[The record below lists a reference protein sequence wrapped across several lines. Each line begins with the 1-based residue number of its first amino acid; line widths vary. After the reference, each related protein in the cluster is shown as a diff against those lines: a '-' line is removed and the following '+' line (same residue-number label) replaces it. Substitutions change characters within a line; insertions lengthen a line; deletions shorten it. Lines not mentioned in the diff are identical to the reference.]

1 MKKSELNRFARKF
14 EWVNNSIRNK
24 VYDIIETGLI
34 PLLEQV
40 PDGYLNLQD
49 EDCDAIYGISID
61 YEMIG
66 EHEMRIRGIRL
77 YEGCVWL
84 FMTPVT
90 GQVEYYSDED
100 MLSEFPYSHTSETHW
115 IPLLC
120 DIDVLFVPTTMAIIE
135 SITKYVK

>member
-1 MKKSELNRFARKF
+1 MKKFELNRFARKF
-14 EWVNNSIRNK
+14 ERVNNSIRNK

-49 EDCDAIYGISID
+49 KDCDAIYGITID

-77 YEGCVWL
+77 
-84 FMTPVT
+84 
-90 GQVEYYSDED
+90 
-100 MLSEFPYSHTSETHW
+100 
-115 IPLLC
+115 
-120 DIDVLFVPTTMAIIE
+120 
-135 SITKYVK
+135 